1 MGQPIVVDSA
11 LAVAPV
17 KPRKTLKRELAVSS
31 AGTLVLRAGSLG
43 LGFLSTVVL
52 ARFLGASGLGIY
64 AWAYALTA
72 ALQVLGALGMD
83 RLATREIAGAV
94 ARGSWDR
101 AASFLYVAPRA
112 TALGSVALAVVTAAV
127 CALTLPSE
135 RLAPALI
142 ALAFL
147 PALALTTV
155 RLGVLVGLGRVATSR
170 LPDDLLRPL
179 LFTVVLT
186 VGWQLGLV
194 PKTASVAIAI
204 QAAAVVAA
212 LLAGG
217 FMLRRAIPRE
227 IRAANVSP
235 RYRAE
240 LGEAL
245 PLMLINGAGITL
257 TQVDLIL
264 IGAICAPREVG
275 IYALAT
281 RIGQLVG
288 LAEYAV
294 NAAFMPVVAR
304 LYAQEDLPRL
314 QRGAARVAG
323 SGFLLASAVALPVAA
338 LAPQLVSLFGPSFED
353 AVTPLRL
360 IAVSFLISAA
370 AGLNGTILAMTGRT
384 RAVLNGSAVALV
396 SNVALNAVM
405 IPLWQA
411 NGAAVAWVL
420 SVFIWNAWLAW
431 EVHRTLGIHASLLG
445 LFGKRALPA

>member
-1 MGQPIVVDSA
+1 
-11 LAVAPV
+11 LA
-17 KPRKTLKRELAVSS
+17 
-31 AGTLVLRAGSLG
+31 

-72 ALQVLGALGMD
+72 ALQILGALGMD

-112 TALGSVALAVVTAAV
+112 AACGSVALAALTAGV

-147 PALALTTV
+147 PALALTSV
-155 RLGVLVGLGRVATSR
+155 RLGVLVGLGHVATSR

-179 LFTVVLT
+179 LFTVALT

-194 PKTASVAIAI
+194 PETASVAIAI
-204 QAAAVVAA
+204 QAVAVVAA

-217 FMLRRAIPRE
+217 FMLRRALPRE
-227 IRAANVSP
+227 IRAARASP

-240 LGEAL
+240 LREAL
-245 PLMLINGAGITL
+245 PLMLVNGAAITL
-257 TQVDLIL
+257 TQIDLIL
-264 IGAICAPREVG
+264 VGAICAPREAG

-281 RIGQLVG
+281 RIGQVVG

-294 NAAFMPVVAR
+294 NVAFMPVVAR

-323 SGFLLASAVALPVAA
+323 SGFLLAAVVAVPVAA
-338 LAPQLVSLFGPSFED
+338 FAPQLVSLFGTSFDD
-353 AVTPLRL
+353 AATPLRL
-360 IAVSFLISAA
+360 VALSFLISAA
-370 AGLNGTILAMTGRT
+370 AGQNGTILAMTGRT

-405 IPLWQA
+405 IPLWQV

-420 SVFIWNAWLAW
+420 SVIIWNAVLAW
-431 EVHRTLGIHASLLG
+431 EVRRTLGIHASLLG
-445 LFGKRALPA
+445 LLGRRALPA